1 MAAWR
6 RLAPLVI
13 CAIACSAG
21 ACSTGSSARPKV
33 TYTAAEGAEQT
44 PPDGSPEQAER
55 PRKKVANVEN
65 VEIRALGAPERAHV
79 IVGRLVVR
87 EDDDDRLERDR
98 LMQALRSRAAELG
111 CDAVLLEPPFEEQ
124 KRVRFRFD
132 YLIMTRPVLH
142 GACIVYE

>member
-6 RLAPLVI
+6 RLAPLVV

-33 TYTAAEGAEQT
+33 TYTAAEGVAHT
-44 PPDGSPEQAER
+44 PPAAGSPEKA
-55 PRKKVANVEN
+55 
-65 VEIRALGAPERAHV
+65 VEIRALGAPARAHV

-87 EDDDDRLERDR
+87 EDGDDRTERDR

-132 YLIMTRPVLH
+132 HLTMTRPVLH

>member
-6 RLAPLVI
+6 RLAALVV
-13 CAIACSAG
+13 CALACSAG
-21 ACSTGSSARPKV
+21 ACSTGSSARPRV
-33 TYTAAEGAEQT
+33 TYTPAEAQTPAEGSS
-44 PPDGSPEQAER
+44 GQAER
-55 PRKKVANVEN
+55 PARDAKNAES
-65 VEIRALGAPERAHV
+65 VEIRALGAPARTHV

-87 EDDDDRLERDR
+87 EDGDDRVERDR

-132 YLIMTRPVLH
+132 HLTMTRPVLH